1 MWWYKKIKI
10 REGVGRQCTVMA
22 PKARGSEILLCVG
35 VCSCVYVLLCAHT
48 DTHTL
53 ASNQFMCI
61 FDGYESHSGLWWEL
75 KERARR
81 WRGYRERMQGER
93 RVLWRL
99 RVNRAVVH
107 TVPLTSCEACSQW
120 EMNLQRMSPSDI
132 QEMLHWSLLH
142 CSRHTIVVLS
152 TVPLMA
158 LIYLNAWKTFTF
170 CLQQGKSVA
179 VQGRKCVCAWEI
191 VFYRQHLQSM
201 NLRFVRLCNFL
212 YSSRSLRK
220 LQVLPCLT
228 H

>member
-10 REGVGRQCTVMA
+10 RKGWKAVYCNGPKSEGIRDFVVCRCLLVCVCT
-22 PKARGSEILLCVG
+22 P
-35 VCSCVYVLLCAHT
+35 VC
-48 DTHTL
+48 THTNTL
-53 ASNQFMCI
+53 ALDQFVCI
-61 FDGYESHSGLWWEL
+61 FDGYESHSGLWWAEG
-75 KERARR
+75 ERER
-81 WRGYRERMQGER
+81 WKGYRERMQGER

-107 TVPLTSCEACSQW
+107 TVPLTSCEASSQW

-158 LIYLNAWKTFTF
+158 LIYLNAWETFTF
-170 CLQQGKSVA
+170 CLQQRESVC
-179 VQGRKCVCAWEI
+179 VCKCVCVWEI
-191 VFYRQHLQSM
+191 AFYRQHLQPM
-201 NLRFVRLCNFL
+201 NVRFLRLCNFL
-212 YSSRSLRK
+212 YSSYSLRK
-220 LQVLPCLT
+220 LLALPCLA